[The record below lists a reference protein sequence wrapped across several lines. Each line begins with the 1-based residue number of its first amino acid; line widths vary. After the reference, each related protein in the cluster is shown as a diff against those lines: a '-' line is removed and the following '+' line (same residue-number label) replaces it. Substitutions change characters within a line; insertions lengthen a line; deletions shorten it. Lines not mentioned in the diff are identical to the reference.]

1 MPVDLYTPGTPLKQ
15 GELFGEE
22 GRNGD
27 PLLEDAMEIIRREH
41 KASISML
48 QRKMSIGYSRAA
60 RIIDTL
66 EEQKKIGPQQ
76 HGSQVREVL
85 DYGDVEPVTE
95 EPEEEPV
102 E

>member
-1 MPVDLYTPGTPLKQ
+1 
-15 GELFGEE
+15 
-22 GRNGD
+22 
-27 PLLEDAMEIIRREH
+27 
-41 KASISML
+41 ML

-85 DYGDVEPVTE
+85 DYGDVEPVNE